1 MTRTSQ
7 QKRRE
12 PDPFSAGLSG
22 DVRGLPNAATVDAE
36 SVEELVDEGNAF
48 ESNAV
53 CGVENAKDPGVSEV
67 ATHQVPEADL
77 PGEHMDKND

>member
-12 PDPFSAGLSG
+12 PDPLSAGQSG
-22 DVRGLPNAATVDAE
+22 DVRGLPNTATVDAE

-48 ESNAV
+48 EANAV

-67 ATHQVPEADL
+67 ATRQVPEGDL
-77 PGEHMDKND
+77 PDEYLYENE